1 MLLTLKSEMHVL
13 PRQQS
18 TPGGGTS
25 SKTIVIVLVVVITA
39 LIASI
44 LACLWYFNRRAKRR
58 KQQQGVRKSWR
69 QSIQSFTST
78 FSRPPPVRSDVRDS
92 SGSHA
97 MEDVETSAGVDRNTS
112 VRSVMTLPAYSAVPS
127 DNEGVL
133 GREGERAGMDTVVEF
148 PETNVEE
155 EERREAEMES
165 LYQIRLARRREA
177 EEREQRRQRRR
188 EARARGDE
196 TALATLRQESRRARQ
211 NREQSG
217 SRILIS
223 EHESTPRSRRV
234 SSVSYGNLGV
244 ARHDGSRVRANSEE
258 SHQPLLDMAGE
269 IDISE
274 PPRPWL
280 SHETS
285 SSHRRGRSSAT
296 NSSMHSYGSDEDS
309 GWEPSRNTGLN
320 INTNVQGEGPTP
332 PYVDPPPYTSP
343 VDVRQSYGDSALPQT
358 SSLTARPVSDSPSL
372 PAIERLP
379 SIRVTAET
387 PIATSPPH
395 KQSFA
400 GPDGRRDS
408 RVVNTSGL
416 E

>member
-1 MLLTLKSEMHVL
+1 
-13 PRQQS
+13 
-18 TPGGGTS
+18 
-25 SKTIVIVLVVVITA
+25 
-39 LIASI
+39 
-44 LACLWYFNRRAKRR
+44 
-58 KQQQGVRKSWR
+58 
-69 QSIQSFTST
+69 
-78 FSRPPPVRSDVRDS
+78 
-92 SGSHA
+92 

-309 GWEPSRNTGLN
+309 GWSDAESSIEALTIRRTQSRPESLSRNVSRTRTVSRPTSMLNMETGPSPLSRTASREPSRNTGLN